1 MFNIELVSIN
11 IDNNDPNKYLTFI
24 DLIMISIELIVISI
38 DFTMINFD
46 WIFG

>member
-24 DLIMISIELIVISI
+24 DLIMISI